1 MFYSQMIF
9 DGDQKVDERIFHDTA
24 PLNRLI
30 NFDQYI
36 LILL

>member
-1 MFYSQMIF
+1 MVYFQMIF
-9 DGDQKVDERIFHDTA
+9 DWDQMVDERIFHDTA